1 MDYADFI
8 DQFLQFNEDRNL
20 ERTQAMLA
28 PGCKITFPGGV
39 QYGSQAEMVEAA
51 RSRYKSVKKR
61 RDRFFVGKDGDKV
74 TVTSMGR
81 LYGENL
87 HGVPF
92 DGIRYVDVF
101 VIENDLITEQMVW
114 NDFAESGVLD
124 ATN

>member
-1 MDYADFI
+1 MDYAAFI
-8 DQFLQFNEDRNL
+8 DQFLQYNEDRDL

-39 QYGSQAEMVEAA
+39 QYADQAEMVAAA
-51 RSRYKSVKKR
+51 RSRYQWVKKH
-61 RDRFFVGKDGDKV
+61 RDRFFVGRDGDKV

-81 LYGENL
+81 LYGVNR
-87 HGVPF
+87 HGVAF

-114 NDFAESGVLD
+114 NDFAESGVLN